1 MIFQSITTK
10 YDFVIYSFLFLGA
23 IVKTFMNYLME
34 KFFGTVQ
41 ILAQVRLMMAFLS
54 SLQDNIEYVISL
66 RTFITVYSSGE
77 LLLVRLGQQGS
88 ISS

>member
-10 YDFVIYSFLFLGA
+10 YDFVLYSFLFLGA

-41 ILAQVRLMMAFLS
+41 ILAQVRWMMAFLS

-66 RTFITVYSSGE
+66 RTFITVYSRIE
-77 LLLVRLGQQGS
+77 
-88 ISS
+88 